1 MFNAFLAALIPL
13 LLVFGLYHLFTWF
26 NVFHINERPYWKRVG
41 LTAAI
46 SHFLLATGF
55 FLFAWFDHSGLAYR
69 LSGMSFAVYLFQHS
83 TFWQMLAIFDTI
95 AMLAVFGVF
104 SLMSPSVAADQLLI
118 VAIGITYLVGTA
130 QWYFLGGAVG
140 AALQKIWD
148 GLKTGEEGEEWFQ

>member
-1 MFNAFLAALIPL
+1 MFNAFLVALIPL

-26 NVFHINERPYWKRVG
+26 NVFRINERAYWKRVG

-46 SHFLLATGF
+46 SHFLLVTGF
-55 FLFAWFDHSGLAYR
+55 FVFVWYDHTGPAYR
-69 LSGMSFAVYLFQHS
+69 LSGIDYAVFLFEHS
-83 TFWQMLAIFDTI
+83 AFWQMLAIFDTV
-95 AMLAVFGVF
+95 AMLGILAVF
-104 SLMSPSVAADQLLI
+104 SLMNPSVAADGMLI
-118 VAIGITYLVGTA
+118 VAIAMTYLVGTA